1 MLNIPKL
8 LCAVLLVV
16 AMTGCSKNEKAIEQS
31 NFTSL
36 QLKAITADVLMLQVK
51 VDENVLTDSFYTPGN
66 KAVPVTYFNP
76 TKRFRV
82 TDLFSK
88 TLLLDTLVDYKP
100 GAVNVVTF
108 FQALSGGNLVRIG
121 PPANEPLPT
130 DGKIKISV
138 VYGMAEMPDVTK
150 VVVEDSNTGG
160 SVYSATDSFLL
171 KKGEFS
177 PYFIGKMINNRKPQ
191 LKFYTADAS
200 RKLIAKSEPSILHD
214 LNADF
219 TIYSL
224 KIDGIGLNTGI
235 IDLGRE
241 KLY

>member
-1 MLNIPKL
+1 MLQVSKL
-8 LCAVLLVV
+8 SFAVLLVF
-16 AMTGCSKNEKAIEQS
+16 AMAACSKNEKAIEQS
-31 NFTSL
+31 IFTSL
-36 QLKAITADVLMLQVK
+36 QLKAITVDALMLQVK
-51 VDENVLTDSFYTPGN
+51 ADENVLTDSFYTPGN
-66 KAVPVTYFNP
+66 KALPVTYINP

-100 GAVNVVTF
+100 GGINALTF
-108 FQALSGGNLVRIG
+108 FQAVSGGKLVRIG

-130 DGKIKISV
+130 GGKIKLSV
-138 VYGMAEMPDVTK
+138 VHGIEELPDVVK
-150 VVVEDSNTGG
+150 VVVEDSDAGG
-160 SVYSATDSFLL
+160 SVYSATDSFPL

-177 PYFIGKMINNRKPQ
+177 PYFTGKMINNRKPQ

-200 RKLIAKSEPSILHD
+200 RKLVAKSDPSILYD
-214 LNADF
+214 TNVDF

-224 KIDGIGLNTGI
+224 KVDGIPGSGI
-235 IDLGRE
+235 IALGRE

>member
-1 MLNIPKL
+1 MLNVPKL
-8 LCAVLLVV
+8 SYAILLVL
-16 AMTGCSKNEKAIEQS
+16 AISGCSKNEKAIEQS
-31 NFTSL
+31 IFTSL
-36 QLKAITADVLMLQVK
+36 QLKAITADALMLQVK
-51 VDENVLTDSFYTPGN
+51 ADENVLTDSFYTPGN

-100 GAVNVVTF
+100 GAINTLTF
-108 FQALSGGNLVRIG
+108 FQAVSGGKLVRIG

-130 DGKIKISV
+130 GGKIKISV
-138 VYGMAEMPDVTK
+138 VYGIEELPDIIK
-150 VVVEDSNTGG
+150 AVVEDSETGG
-160 SVYSATDSFLL
+160 SVYSVTDSFLL

-177 PYFIGKMINNRKPQ
+177 PYFIGKMISNRKPQ
-191 LKFYTADAS
+191 LKFYTADAN
-200 RKLIAKSEPSILHD
+200 RKLIAKSEPGILYD

-224 KIDGIGLNTGI
+224 KKDGIGLNTGI
-235 IDLGRE
+235 IELGRE

>member
-1 MLNIPKL
+1 MFNISKL
-8 LCAVLLVV
+8 SSAVLLVL

-31 NFTSL
+31 IFTSL
-36 QLKAITADVLMLQVK
+36 QLKAITVDALMLQVK
-51 VDENVLTDSFYTPGN
+51 ADENVLTDSFYTPGN
-66 KAVPVTYFNP
+66 KAVPVTYINP

-100 GAVNVVTF
+100 GGINALTF
-108 FQALSGGNLVRIG
+108 FQAVSGGKLVRIG

-130 DGKIKISV
+130 GKNRKISV
-138 VYGMAEMPDVTK
+138 VYGMAEMPDVAK
-150 VVVEDSNTGG
+150 VVVEDSDAGG
-160 SVYSATDSFLL
+160 NSYSATDSFVL

-177 PYFIGKMINNRKPQ
+177 PYFIGKMINDRKPQ
-191 LKFYTADAS
+191 LKFYTADAN
-200 RKLIAKSEPSILHD
+200 RKLIAKSEPSILYD

-224 KIDGIGLNTGI
+224 KIDGVGLNTGI
-235 IDLGRE
+235 IELGRE

>member
-8 LCAVLLVV
+8 SCAVLLVM
-16 AMTGCSKNEKAIEQS
+16 AITGCSKNEKAIEEYS
-31 NFTSL
+31 FTSL
-36 QLKAITADVLMLQVK
+36 QLKAITVDVLMLQVK
-51 VDENVLTDSFYTPGN
+51 ADENILTDSFYTPGN

-76 TKRFRV
+76 TKRFSV

-88 TLLLDTLVDYKP
+88 TLLLDTLVEYKP
-100 GAVNVVTF
+100 GAVNTLTF
-108 FQALSGGNLVRIG
+108 FQAVSGGKLVRIG
-121 PPANEPLPT
+121 PPANEPVPA

-138 VYGMAEMPDVTK
+138 VYGIQELPDVAK
-150 VVVEDSNTGG
+150 VVVEDSDTGG

-177 PYFIGKMINNRKPQ
+177 PYFIGKMLNKRKPQ
-191 LKFYTADAS
+191 LKFYTADAN
-200 RKLIAKSEPSILHD
+200 RKLIAKTEPSILYD
-214 LNADF
+214 TNADF

-224 KIDGIGLNTGI
+224 KVDGIPGSGI